1 MIFCKIL
8 FHDLRSGLLRKRFLI
23 LPLFLFLPLANYYLA
38 FHNRGIQVEFLDTV
52 IYLFQGAP
60 KEDLRFTAVSIP
72 ISWLYLIGI
81 FLLYHL
87 DYIYHDLSLCGQQI
101 IIRCHSRRM
110 WIYSKLF
117 WNILSSGVFYLLTIL
132 CAWVF
137 TKGMGGQTDWSVSSR
152 AISLFSL
159 EGVSQLTNIK
169 LLSAVFLI
177 PALTLVALNLM
188 QMTLILFLGPLTS
201 FLLTSATIVLS
212 IYSMSGYI
220 LGDGAM
226 AIRNLQI
233 YIQGNSL
240 FSRMMVP
247 LGVIVLCMI
256 VCSCRFS
263 NMDILP
269 KEDS

>member
-8 FHDLRSGLLRKRFLI
+8 SHDLRSGLLRKRFLI

-38 FHNRGIQVEFLDTV
+38 FHNRGAQVEFLDAV

-60 KEDLRFTAVSIP
+60 KVDLQFAAVPVP

-110 WIYSKLF
+110 WICSKLL
-117 WNILSSGVFYLLTIL
+117 WNILSSCMFYLLTIL
-132 CAWVF
+132 CVWIF
-137 TKGMGGQTDWSVSSR
+137 TKCMGDQTDWSISSR

-159 EGVSQLTNIK
+159 EGIEQLANIK
-169 LLSAVFLI
+169 LLFAVFLI
-177 PALTLVALNLM
+177 PALTLVALNLL
-188 QMTLILFLGPLTS
+188 QMTLILFLGPLPS
-201 FLLTSATIVLS
+201 FLLTSATVVLS

-220 LGDGAM
+220 LGESAM

-233 YIQGNSL
+233 CIQGNSL
-240 FSRMMVP
+240 SSRVVVP
-247 LGVIVLCMI
+247 LGVIVLCAMAG
-256 VCSCRFS
+256 SCRFF
-263 NMDILP
+263 NMDILS
-269 KEDS
+269 KED